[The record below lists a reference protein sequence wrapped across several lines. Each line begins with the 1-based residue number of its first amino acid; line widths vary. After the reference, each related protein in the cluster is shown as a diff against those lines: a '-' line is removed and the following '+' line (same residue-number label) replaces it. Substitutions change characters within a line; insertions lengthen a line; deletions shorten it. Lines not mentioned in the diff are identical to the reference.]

1 MIELDLQI
9 ACAADALPSHAD
21 FLAWCNLG
29 LRQRSNDS
37 ELTIRLVDVEEG
49 QQLNLTWRDKD
60 YPTNV
65 LSFPAD
71 IPDGLLDIPLLGDLV
86 ICVPVVE
93 HEAAEQNK
101 HLIAHWAHLVMHG
114 CLHLLGYDHI
124 DEVEA
129 EEMEN
134 LERQLLAEIGYPD
147 PYRDNQYTDL
157 IQS

>member
-9 ACAADALPSHAD
+9 ASTADSLPSHAD
-21 FLAWCNLG
+21 FLAWCSLALG
-29 LRQRSNDS
+29 QRSNDS
-37 ELTIRLVDVEEG
+37 ELTIRLVDIEEG

-93 HEAAEQNK
+93 KEAAEQNK
-101 HLIAHWAHLVMHG
+101 PLTAHWAHLVIHG

-124 DEVEA
+124 DDTEA
-129 EEMEN
+129 DEMED

-157 IQS
+157 I